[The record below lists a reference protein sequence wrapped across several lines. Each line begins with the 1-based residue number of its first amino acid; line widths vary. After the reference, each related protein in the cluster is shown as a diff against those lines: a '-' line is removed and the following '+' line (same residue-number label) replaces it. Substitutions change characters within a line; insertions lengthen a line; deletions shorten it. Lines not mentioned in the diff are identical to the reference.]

1 MLVAFQVQKRFCPSS
16 VRVQINGAALSK
28 INLPSILGHRCL
40 YVWFCV
46 KISIYYAVA
55 FNTGLISVAEH
66 RDSMSLNLEVAST
79 NDSRD

>member
-1 MLVAFQVQKRFCPSS
+1 MQPCLKLICPVFWAVAVCTFDFVLKLVF
-16 VRVQINGAALSK
+16 I
-28 INLPSILGHRCL
+28 
-40 YVWFCV
+40 
-46 KISIYYAVA
+46 ISVA

>member
-1 MLVAFQVQKRFCPSS
+1 M
-16 VRVQINGAALSK
+16 QINGAALSK
-28 INLPSILGHRCL
+28 INLPVFWAMAVCTFDFVLKLVFI
-40 YVWFCV
+40 
-46 KISIYYAVA
+46 ISVA

>member
-1 MLVAFQVQKRFCPSS
+1 MAVCTFDFLLKLVFIFS
-16 VRVQINGAALSK
+16 
-28 INLPSILGHRCL
+28 
-40 YVWFCV
+40 
-46 KISIYYAVA
+46 VA

>member
-1 MLVAFQVQKRFCPSS
+1 M
-16 VRVQINGAALSK
+16 QINGAALSK
-28 INLPSILGHRCL
+28 INLPGILGHGCL

-46 KISIYYAVA
+46 KISIIVSVA

-66 RDSMSLNLEVAST
+66 QNSMSLNLEVAST

>member
-1 MLVAFQVQKRFCPSS
+1 MAVCTFDFLLKLVF
-16 VRVQINGAALSK
+16 I
-28 INLPSILGHRCL
+28 
-40 YVWFCV
+40 
-46 KISIYYAVA
+46 ISVA